1 MYDKFSGRYGLPGS
15 TKNMS
20 LDEFVQLMQESGVV
34 ELDENFGSRELGP
47 QYNLAMMTQ
56 KNEID
61 FDRHLSMQVIE
72 FIEAIGRVADK
83 LALPSW
89 FDVNN
94 LIYFIS

>member
-47 QYNLAMMTQ
+47 QYNLAMMT
-56 KNEID
+56 
-61 FDRHLSMQVIE
+61 
-72 FIEAIGRVADK
+72 
-83 LALPSW
+83 
-89 FDVNN
+89 
-94 LIYFIS
+94 